1 MDLEGIMLSEISHR
15 EKDKYCMIS
24 LVMWNLKNKTKEQT
38 TAQKELEVQRTNRWL
53 PKVMCLK
60 PEFSCN
66 GNSQCIT

>member
-38 TAQKELEVQRTNRWL
+38 TAQKELEVQRIKRY
-53 PKVMCLK
+53 K
-60 PEFSCN
+60 PPV
-66 GNSQCIT
+66 I